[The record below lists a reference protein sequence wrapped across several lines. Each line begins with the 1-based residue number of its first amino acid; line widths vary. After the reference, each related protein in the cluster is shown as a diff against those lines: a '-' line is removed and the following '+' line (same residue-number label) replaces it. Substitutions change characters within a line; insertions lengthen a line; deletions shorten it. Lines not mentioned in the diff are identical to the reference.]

1 MRPIPKTYLFVP
13 ANRPER
19 IAKAFAASADEVI
32 VDWEDAVP
40 DSEKAEA
47 RAATAEY
54 CRTPEAPTV
63 WLRINGAAS
72 PHHAADVSAAVALSE
87 IKGIF
92 LAKTETAA
100 DIEAVFRAIG
110 KPVIAVI
117 ENVPGWGNVADIAR
131 AHGIAAFT
139 YGCLDLANSLGVRYG
154 TAAAQTV
161 FDRLRTDLLLHSCLN
176 QLAAPIE
183 TIYPDFNDTSGL
195 QNAARYWHDMG
206 FGGALCIH
214 PKQVAAIKE
223 ALRPSENELAFA
235 AKVLA
240 EAARSG
246 AAVFQ
251 VDGQMVD
258 APVIAWARHVLA
270 AS

>member
-1 MRPIPKTYLFVP
+1 MRPIPKTCLFVP

-19 IAKAFAASADEVI
+19 IAKAFASGADEVI

-47 RAATAEY
+47 RAATAAY
-54 CRTPEAPTV
+54 CRTPDAPAV
-63 WLRINGAAS
+63 WLRINGTAS
-72 PHHAADVSAAVALSE
+72 PHHAGDVAAAAALSE
-87 IKGIF
+87 IKGVF

-100 DIEAVFRAIG
+100 DIESVFRAIG
-110 KPVIAVI
+110 KPVAAVI
-117 ENVPGWGNVADIAR
+117 ENVQGWGNLADIAR
-131 AHGIAAFT
+131 ACGVAALT

-161 FDRLRTDLLLHSCLN
+161 FDRLRTDLLIHSRLN
-176 QLAAPIE
+176 RLAAPIE
-183 TIYPDFNDTSGL
+183 TVYPDFNDTSGL

-214 PKQVAAIKE
+214 PKQVSAIKE

-235 AKVLA
+235 TKVLA

-251 VDGQMVD
+251 VAGRMVD

>member
-1 MRPIPKTYLFVP
+1 MRPIPQTYLFVP

-19 IAKAFAASADEVI
+19 IAKAFAAGADEVI

-40 DSEKAEA
+40 ADEKAAA
-47 RAATAEY
+47 RAATADY
-54 CRTPEAPTV
+54 CRSGAPAV
-63 WLRINGAAS
+63 WLRLNGAAS
-72 PHHAADVSAAVALSE
+72 PHHAADLAAAAALPE
-87 IKGIF
+87 IKGVL

-100 DIEAVFRAIG
+100 EVETVYQQIG

-117 ENVPGWGNVADIAR
+117 ENVHGWNNVPDIAR
-131 AHGIAAFT
+131 TNGVAAFT

-183 TIYPDFNDTSGL
+183 TIYPDFNDTTGL

-235 AKVLA
+235 AKVLDEA
-240 EAARSG
+240 ERSG